1 MSVMTS
7 QEENGLLK
15 GIQLGLGCNLPA
27 DEKLLCSLIF
37 LVSCNYK
44 QLFKEEIK

>member
-1 MSVMTS
+1 MTS

-15 GIQLGLGCNLPA
+15 GIHLWLGHNLLA
-27 DEKLLCSLIF
+27 DEKLLHSLIF

-44 QLFKEEIK
+44 QQFKEEIK